1 MFYPDILIP
10 QSFALLCDHRIC
22 LHICLILSV
31 GLLSSHLDL
40 DTVTTTPQ
48 AAMPATTNTAASAAT
63 AIIVTY
69 FYVCLLLCC
78 IIHKNRYKTTTL
90 AILKNGPNTN
100 YSILV
105 EGSKFS

>member
-1 MFYPDILIP
+1 
-10 QSFALLCDHRIC
+10 
-22 LHICLILSV
+22 
-31 GLLSSHLDL
+31 
-40 DTVTTTPQ
+40 
-48 AAMPATTNTAASAAT
+48 MPAALVPWGGQLVPTKWFEENSIMTCIVVVYSWGVGTPKST
-63 AIIVTY
+63 IIKEIMCDY
-69 FYVCLLLCC
+69 YDDWYNILLCC